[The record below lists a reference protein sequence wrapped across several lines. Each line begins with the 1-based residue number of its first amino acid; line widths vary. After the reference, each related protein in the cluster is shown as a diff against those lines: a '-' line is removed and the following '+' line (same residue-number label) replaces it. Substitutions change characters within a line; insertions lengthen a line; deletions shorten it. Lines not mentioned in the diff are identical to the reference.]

1 MGLRTDRMEDTVHP
15 AEAPADAKRGDDIAA
30 IERVQSGTE
39 EFKKDHPDYNRVD
52 NEIAKYA
59 EGAGIE
65 ISKDESKRLRRMID
79 RRVLVV
85 MVLTYFL
92 QVIIARQV

>member
-1 MGLRTDRMEDTVHP
+1 MEDTVHP
-15 AEAPADAKRGDDIAA
+15 TQAAVEAKRGDDIAA

-39 EFKKDHPDYNRVD
+39 DFEKDHPDYNRVD

-59 EGAGIE
+59 EGAGID
-65 ISKDESKRLRRMID
+65 ISKDESKRLRRLID

-92 QVIIARQV
+92 QVMLEMQDWT

>member
-1 MGLRTDRMEDTVHP
+1 MEDTVHP
-15 AEAPADAKRGDDIAA
+15 TQAAVDAKRGDDIAA

-39 EFKKDHPDYNRVD
+39 EFEKDHADYNRVD

-59 EGAGIE
+59 EGTGIDM
-65 ISKDESKRLRRMID
+65 SRDESNRLRRMID

-85 MVLTYFL
+85 MILTYFL
-92 QVIIARQV
+92 QVMLEKQD